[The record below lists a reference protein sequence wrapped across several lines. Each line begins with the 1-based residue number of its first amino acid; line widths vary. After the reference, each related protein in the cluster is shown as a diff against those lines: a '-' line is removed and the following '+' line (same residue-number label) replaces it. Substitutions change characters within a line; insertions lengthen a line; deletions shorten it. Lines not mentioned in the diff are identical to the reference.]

1 MVGNKFIREFTSV
14 VHPITTISRGSKMTL
29 FDHLVGATGHMRRD
43 GDAERFGGL
52 EIDDQLHF
60 CCTLNRQIGR
70 FFAIENSAGIVGLAK
85 GPHAIQR
92 DRPVADRRLWRKTD
106 PNSFRLRQNASKN

>member
-1 MVGNKFIREFTSV
+1 MVSNKFIRQFMSV
-14 VHPITTISRGSKMTL
+14 VHPIATISRGSKMTL
-29 FDHLVGATGHMRRD
+29 FDHRVGATGHRQRD

-70 FFAIENSAGIVGLAK
+70 FFAIENSAGIVAGLA
-85 GPHAIQR
+85 ISIR
-92 DRPVADRRLWRKTD
+92 NV
-106 PNSFRLRQNASKN
+106 